1 VLVAVSGGPDSTALL
16 HLIHGVAG
24 DLDLSVAAAHFDHGV
39 RAESGAEAEE
49 VRRRTGDLG
58 VACRVG
64 RAEEDLP
71 LRQEAFREARYA
83 FLRRV
88 ADDLGA
94 GRIATGHQADDQAET
109 VLFRILR
116 GTGLRGLA
124 GIPARRGR
132 IVRPLLPFRRRE
144 ILAWLEAR
152 EIPWIDDPSNRDPR
166 WERARL
172 RQEVLPALEAAWGE
186 SVRDRLLA
194 LAGAARRA
202 ERALERSADR
212 ALRRCRVRRDGAWD
226 EGSVA
231 LALDRVRELDRETA
245 ARVVRRA
252 ARERG
257 VRLTRGGTQAA
268 IEFISEGHS
277 GTSVDIGGG
286 LSVAREFDTLW
297 IGRPL
302 EAAKDAPLRIETAEP
317 GRGELR
323 IGGRDLRVSWGGKA
337 PDAADVVRLELATDR
352 LAFPL
357 IVRGWRAGDRIRTRA
372 GTRKLK
378 ELFREERVP
387 ASERSRIP
395 VVVADD
401 GSVVAVGELAAAPEV
416 WPQGGEERFVL
427 RIEDA

>member
-1 VLVAVSGGPDSTALL
+1 MVAVSGGPDSTALL
-16 HLIHGVAG
+16 HLIRGVAG
-24 DLDLSVAAAHFDHGV
+24 ELDLSVTAAHFDHGV
-39 RAESGAEAEE
+39 RAESAAEAEK
-49 VRRRTGDLG
+49 VRGRVRDLG
-58 VACRVG
+58 IPCRVG
-64 RAEEDLP
+64 RARRDLP

-124 GIPARRGR
+124 GIPPRRGP
-132 IVRPLLPFRRRE
+132 IVRPLLPFRRAE

-152 EIPWIDDPSNRDPR
+152 EIAWIDDPSNRDPR
-166 WERARL
+166 WERARI
-172 RQEVLPALEAAWGE
+172 REEVLPAMEAAWGE
-186 SVRDRLLA
+186 PIRGRLLA
-194 LAGAARRA
+194 LAGAARQA
-202 ERALERSADR
+202 ERALERRAAG
-212 ALRRCRVRRDGAWD
+212 ALRRCRVESEGAWD

-231 LALDRVRELDRETA
+231 LALESVRELDRETA
-245 ARVVRRA
+245 SRLVRRA
-252 ARERG
+252 ARGRG
-257 VRLTRGGTQAA
+257 VRLTRGGTRAA
-268 IEFISEGHS
+268 IEFISEGRS

-286 LSVAREFDTLW
+286 LSMAREFDTLW

-302 EAAKDAPLRIETAEP
+302 EAAPDAPLRIGTADP

-323 IGGRDLRVSWGGKA
+323 IGGRGLRASWGGAA
-337 PDAADVVRLELATDR
+337 PDSTDAVRLELATDR

-357 IVRGWRAGDRIRTRA
+357 IVRGWRAGDRIRTGA

-378 ELFREERVP
+378 DLFREERVP
-387 ASERSRIP
+387 ASERDRIP

-401 GSVVAVGELAAAPEV
+401 GSVVAVGALAAAREVRPEE
-416 WPQGGEERFVL
+416 GEERFVL